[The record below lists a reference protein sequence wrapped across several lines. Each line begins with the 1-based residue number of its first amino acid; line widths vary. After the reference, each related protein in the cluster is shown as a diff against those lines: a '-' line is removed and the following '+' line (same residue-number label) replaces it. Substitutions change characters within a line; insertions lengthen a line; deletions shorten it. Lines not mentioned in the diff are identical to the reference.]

1 MCDVTIVQM
10 MSWKDNE
17 FYKDSKGFPS
27 MSLMKL
33 CLGVKTLQ
41 SIVSVI
47 CQIAFLVL
55 YNDVNDP
62 MMSTQAKILFGL
74 NIFTSM
80 MTVVV
85 SLVMLFMK
93 QMLLKQQKD
102 QDSSMELGKIYENND
117 TTSMQNNPLHERSEI
132 DIVRTEN
139 AGLKEKISNLEAEVS
154 SLKEQ
159 IEMMKASKDVD
170 TLNAL

>member
-1 MCDVTIVQM
+1 
-10 MSWKDNE
+10 
-17 FYKDSKGFPS
+17 
-27 MSLMKL
+27 
-33 CLGVKTLQ
+33 
-41 SIVSVI
+41 VI

-55 YNDVNDP
+55 YNNVNDP

-102 QDSSMELGKIYENND
+102 QTSSIDLENIYQDNNSM
-117 TTSMQNNPLHERSEI
+117 SMQENPLRERSQN
-132 DIVRTEN
+132 DNVRTEN
-139 AGLKEKISNLEAEVS
+139 IELKEKVDGLEGKNAGLEGEVTGLKNEVS

-159 IEMMKASKDVD
+159 IEMMKADKDVD
-170 TLNAL
+170 TVNAL